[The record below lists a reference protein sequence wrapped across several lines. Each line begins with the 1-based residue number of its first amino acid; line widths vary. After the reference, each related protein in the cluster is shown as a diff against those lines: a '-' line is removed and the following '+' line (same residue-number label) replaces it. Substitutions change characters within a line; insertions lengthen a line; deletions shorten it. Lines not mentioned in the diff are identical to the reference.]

1 MPLIRPSRDE
11 DVAALAKIYEQHV
24 LFGAGTFETE
34 TPSVNVISARLAGV
48 LAKGLPCLVLEENG
62 VIAGF
67 AYGI

>member
-1 MPLIRPSRDE
+1 MPLIRLSRDE
-11 DVAALAKIYEQHV
+11 NVPVLAAIYWHHV
-24 LFGAGTFETE
+24 LFGAGTFETK
-34 TPSVNVISARLAGV
+34 TPSVNVIGAGLAGV